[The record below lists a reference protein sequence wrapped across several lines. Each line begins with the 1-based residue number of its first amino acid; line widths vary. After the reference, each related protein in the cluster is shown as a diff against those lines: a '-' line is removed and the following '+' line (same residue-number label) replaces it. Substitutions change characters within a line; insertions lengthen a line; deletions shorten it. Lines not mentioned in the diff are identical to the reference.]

1 MAARR
6 AVTASRALAAVAAA
20 LLALGA
26 KEPEP
31 RRIAL
36 RLSEGITG
44 APALEYLAE
53 RAKGHGVE
61 LQEAPEGSSVPRGFD
76 VAHLSTLPPS
86 EKLRPLLSRFPVSF
100 DKGGF
105 TFDGRTYSAPGDAIL
120 LVDPSKPSDSFVL
133 GNSEKAVLEL
143 TASAL
148 VEPPDRPA
156 GYRVVSGE
164 LVKEG
169 RFAVVDKRL
178 EIDRASD
185 RDRIAEKEAF
195 FEALRR
201 EKRGAVEWEFRE
213 TEAPAVARWEKAAAK
228 DAGKTGF
235 LVRVFPDAATK
246 ALYTGSSR
254 PADLLAE
261 NGRIVVEVDVSTPPE
276 PALVEPAL
284 AAAGLAA
291 ANPALLDRRV
301 LLLAEGARRVG
312 KWWGRDVKS
321 FAAFTHAAGVDPSL
335 EDVVR
340 GSEDASPILTVGAG
354 AAWLDAGARL
364 EGEPAVAK
372 ALTDKEGVLATK
384 LSRWRDAAWRQ
395 AVAPPPRRPLPE
407 GFLRGIAY
415 AMTNSLEGSYVT
427 PASAETLKRLKDL
440 GANSVSVLPYAFV
453 RDPSSEEV
461 LFVHRTALGETD
473 EAILRAALDARSLGM
488 TAMIAPQLWVGGG
501 ASVGDVAM
509 ADDASWNRWFDAY
522 RVYVVHT
529 AVVAEAAGAALFCV
543 GSELTRAEVRERDWR
558 AVIAAARLATGAPLV
573 YAANGASDAPRV
585 LFWEGL
591 DAIGVAFFDP
601 LSKAEKMKDTA
612 LDQAVR
618 EAAQPVAEL
627 AGRLKK
633 PVIFTEAGYPWER
646 APWIAPHAEDARRP
660 AGGEDS
666 GRAVAAV
673 FRALSGAPWW
683 KGVYWWKAFSDGKP
697 ARAGERGF
705 DVLGTPAE
713 KAIAD
718 GFRNIPAPSS
728 SR

>member
-1 MAARR
+1 MKLPRTLCV
-6 AVTASRALAAVAAA
+6 AVLATV
-20 LLALGA
+20 LLGA
-26 KEPEP
+26 REPEP

-36 RLSEGITG
+36 RLSEGITA
-44 APALEYLAE
+44 APALERLAE

-86 EKLRPLLSRFPVSF
+86 ERLKPLLSRFPISF
-100 DKGGF
+100 EKGGF

-120 LVDPSKPSDSFVL
+120 LVDPGKPGDAFVL
-133 GNSEKAVLEL
+133 GNSEKAVVEL

-148 VEPPDRPA
+148 VESPDRPA

-169 RFAVVDKRL
+169 RFAVRDRSL

-195 FEALRR
+195 TRALRR
-201 EKRGAVEWEFRE
+201 EKRGAVEWEYRDA
-213 TEAPAVARWEKAAAK
+213 EAPAVARWDKAAAK
-228 DAGKTGF
+228 YAGKAGF
-235 LVRVFPDAATK
+235 LVRVFPDAAAK

-254 PADLLAE
+254 PADLLAD
-261 NGRIVVEVDVSTPPE
+261 GSRIVVEVDASTPAEPE
-276 PALVEPAL
+276 LVEPVL

-291 ANPALLDRRV
+291 ANPALLDRR
-301 LLLAEGARRVG
+301 LLLLSEGARRVG

-340 GSEDASPILTVGAG
+340 GPEDASPILTVGAG

-395 AVAPPPRRPLPE
+395 AVAPPPRRPVPE
-407 GFLRGIAY
+407 GFLRGIAL
-415 AMTNSLEGSYVT
+415 AMTNTLEGGYAT
-427 PASAETLKRLKDL
+427 PASLATLKRLKDL
-440 GANSVSVLPYAFV
+440 GVNSVSVLPYAFV
-453 RDPSSEEV
+453 RDPSSEAV

-488 TAMIAPQLWVGGG
+488 AAMVAPQLWVGGG
-501 ASVGDVAM
+501 ASVGDLAM

-522 RVYVVHT
+522 RTYIVHT

-543 GSELTRAEVRERDWR
+543 GTELTRAEVRERNWR
-558 AVIAAARLATGAPLV
+558 GVIAAARLATGAPLL
-573 YAANGASDAPRV
+573 YAANGASNAPRV
-585 LFWEGL
+585 PFWDGL
-591 DAIGVAFFDP
+591 DAIGVDFFDP
-601 LSKAEKMKDTA
+601 LSKAEKVKDAA

-618 EAAQPVAEL
+618 DAARPVAEL

-633 PVIFTEAGYPWER
+633 PVVFTEIGYPWER
-646 APWIAPHAEDARRP
+646 APWIAPHTEDARRP

-666 GRAVAAV
+666 GRTVTAV
-673 FRALSGAPWW
+673 FRALSGQPWW
-683 KGVYWWKAFSDGKP
+683 RGVYWWKAFSDGRP

-705 DVLGTPAE
+705 NVLGTPAE
-713 KAIAD
+713 RAIAE
-718 GFRNIPAPSS
+718 GFRSLPAPTE

>member
-1 MAARR
+1 MRLRR
-6 AVTASRALAAVAAA
+6 VLSLACTAVLALA
-20 LLALGA
+20 A

-31 RRIAL
+31 RKIAL
-36 RLSEGITG
+36 RLSEGIT
-44 APALEYLAE
+44 AVPALERLTE

-76 VAHLSTLPPS
+76 VAHLSLVPPS
-86 EKLRPLLSRFPVSF
+86 EKLKPLLSRFPISF
-100 DKGGF
+100 ERGGF
-105 TFDGRTYSAPGDAIL
+105 AFDGRTYAAPSDAIL
-120 LVDPSKPSDSFVL
+120 LVDPSKPSDAFVL
-133 GNSEKAVLEL
+133 GGSEKAVLDL

-148 VEPPDRPA
+148 VESPDRPA
-156 GYRVVSGE
+156 GYRVVSGA

-169 RFAVVDKRL
+169 RFAVRDRSL

-185 RDRIAEKEAF
+185 RDRIAAKEAF
-195 FEALRR
+195 YKSLRR

-228 DAGKTGF
+228 DAGKAGF
-235 LVRVFPDAATK
+235 LVRVFPDAAAK

-254 PADLLAE
+254 PADILADD
-261 NGRIVVEVDVSTPPE
+261 GRIVVEVDASTPAE
-276 PALVEPAL
+276 PDLVESAL

-407 GFLRGIAY
+407 GFLRGISY
-415 AMTNSLEGSYVT
+415 AMTNTLEEGYAT
-427 PASAETLKRLKDL
+427 PASAATLKRLKDL
-440 GANSVSVLPYAFV
+440 GANSVSVLPYALV
-453 RDPSSEEV
+453 RDPSGEAV

-473 EAILRAALDARSLGM
+473 EAILRAALDARALGM
-488 TAMIAPQLWVGGG
+488 TALVAPQLWVGGG

-522 RVYVVHT
+522 RVYVVHA

-543 GSELTRAEVRERDWR
+543 GTELTRAEVRERNWR
-558 AVIAAARLATGAPLV
+558 GVIAAARLATGAPLL
-573 YAANGASDAPRV
+573 YAANGSSNAARV
-585 LFWEGL
+585 PFWEGL
-591 DAIGVAFFDP
+591 DAIGVDFYDP
-601 LSKAEKMKDTA
+601 LSKAEKVKDPA

-627 AGRLKK
+627 AARAKK
-633 PVIFTEAGYPWER
+633 PVIFTEIGYPWER
-646 APWIAPHAEDARRP
+646 APWIAPHAEDVRRP

-673 FRALSGAPWW
+673 FRALSGQPWW

-705 DVLGTPAE
+705 NVLGTPAE
-713 KAIAD
+713 RAIAD
-718 GFRNIPAPSS
+718 GFRGLPAPSE